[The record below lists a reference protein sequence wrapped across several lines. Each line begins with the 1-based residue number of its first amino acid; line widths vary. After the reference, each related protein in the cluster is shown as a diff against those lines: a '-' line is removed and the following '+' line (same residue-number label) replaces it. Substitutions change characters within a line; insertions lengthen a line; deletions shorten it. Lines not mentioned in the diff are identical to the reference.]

1 MPKPANILDEATRLR
16 VVDWLTVALAVSLPW
31 STSATGILSVIW
43 LVAIA
48 FTLKREDRDI
58 LGTPSGGLPVVL
70 VLLGIVGMA
79 WADVSLSERW
89 QGLDSF
95 LKLLFIPLL
104 LAHFR
109 RSQRGV
115 DVFAAYAFSC

>member
-89 QGLDSF
+89 QCLDSNH
-95 LKLLFIPLL
+95 KQQNKPQK
-104 LAHFR
+104 HTQNR
-109 RSQRGV
+109 HTQRGV
-115 DVFAAYAFSC
+115 D